1 MMIQSN
7 YGISAYGGIAA
18 LSAQRQT
25 SRITQAMTAA
35 AAETAE
41 QVTISD
47 AGKALAAQENTSA
60 PARPRTPRQEEFL
73 DWYAQ
78 LSPADIKDAARRMA
92 ESPSM
97 IVYTLPIEGGSGPAR
112 LASSGKNMDDD
123 DAYAY
128 IERFNQMAMRIDAQR
143 QALYEAE
150 KSKGT
155 DPLEIM
161 GKMIDFTNSQP
172 YEYRE
177 ATDQGYWAD
186 EVPDRSELGFGD
198 KANFP
203 DLGMDAKY
211 WQMYQSDILKGI
223 SSLDI
228 LKKFLP
234 FTNLQSDAYLE
245 AIGWSDWGK
254 ASA

>member
-18 LSAQRQT
+18 LSAQRQA
-25 SRITQAMTAA
+25 SRITQAITSA

-60 PARPRTPRQEEFL
+60 PTRLRTPKQEEFL

-92 ESPSM
+92 ESPSW
-97 IVYTLPIEGGSGPAR
+97 IAYRVPADENDWPPK
-112 LASSGKNMDDD
+112 LYSSGRVVDD
-123 DAYAY
+123 AY

-177 ATDQGYWAD
+177 ATDQGYWAE

-203 DLGMDAKY
+203 KLEMDAKSWKEY
-211 WQMYQSDILKGI
+211 EADRFKGI
-223 SSLDI
+223 ASLDI

-245 AIGWSDWGK
+245 AIGWSDWGR

>member
-1 MMIQSN
+1 MMIQAS
-7 YGISAYGGIAA
+7 YGVSAYGGIAA

-25 SRITQAMTAA
+25 SRITQAITAA

-47 AGKALAAQENTSA
+47 AGKALAAREDA
-60 PARPRTPRQEEFL
+60 PVRPRTPRQEAFL
-73 DWYAQ
+73 NWYAQ
-78 LSPADIKDAARRMA
+78 ASPSTVKDAARRMA
-92 ESPSM
+92 ESPST
-97 IVYTLPIEGGSGPAR
+97 IVYTVPPEGGEDAGPSR
-112 LASSGKNMDDD
+112 VYSSGRAVDDV
-123 DAYAY
+123 Y
-128 IERFNQMAMRIDAQR
+128 IDRFNQMAMRIDAQR

-186 EVPDRSELGFGD
+186 EVPDRSELGYGD
-198 KANFP
+198 KSNFP

-228 LKKFLP
+228 LKTFVR

-245 AIGWSDWGK
+245 AIGWNDWGK

>member
-1 MMIQSN
+1 MMIQAS
-7 YGISAYGGIAA
+7 YGVSAYGGIAA

-25 SRITQAMTAA
+25 SRITQAITAA
-35 AAETAE
+35 AAETTE
-41 QVTISD
+41 QVTISN
-47 AGKALAAQENTSA
+47 AGKALAAREDASV
-60 PARPRTPRQEEFL
+60 RPRTPRQEAFL
-73 DWYAQ
+73 NWYAQ
-78 LSPADIKDAARRMA
+78 ASPSTVKDAARRMA

-97 IVYTLPIEGGSGPAR
+97 IVYTLPIEGGPGPAR

-186 EVPDRSELGFGD
+186 EVPDRSELGYGD
-198 KANFP
+198 KSNFP

-223 SSLDI
+223 SSMDI
-228 LKKFLP
+228 LKTFVQ

-245 AIGWSDWGK
+245 AIGWNDWGK

>member
-25 SRITQAMTAA
+25 SRITQAITSA

-47 AGKALAAQENTSA
+47 AGKALAAHEDA
-60 PARPRTPRQEEFL
+60 PVRRRTPAQEEL
-73 DWYAQ
+73 LNWYAQ
-78 LSPADIKDAARRMA
+78 LSSADVANAAKRMA
-92 ESPSM
+92 ESPSL
-97 IVYTLPIEGGSGPAR
+97 IVYTPPPEGEGNFR
-112 LASSGKNMDDD
+112 LASSGIVVD
-123 DAYAY
+123 DAY
-128 IERFNQMAMRIDAQR
+128 IDRFNQMALRIDAQR

-150 KSKGT
+150 TRKGT

>member
-1 MMIQSN
+1 MMIQAN
-7 YGISAYGGIAA
+7 YGVSAYGGIAA
-18 LSAQRQT
+18 LSAQRQA
-25 SRITQAMTAA
+25 SRITQAITTA

-41 QVTISD
+41 RVTISD
-47 AGKALAAQENTSA
+47 AGKALAAREDA

-73 DWYAQ
+73 NWYAQ
-78 LSPADIKDAARRMA
+78 ASPSTVKDAARRMA

-161 GKMIDFTNSQP
+161 EKMIDFTKSQP

-186 EVPDRSELGFGD
+186 EIPDRSELGYGD
-198 KANFP
+198 KSNFP

-228 LKKFLP
+228 LKTFVR
-234 FTNLQSDAYLE
+234 FTNLQSDVYLE
-245 AIGWSDWGK
+245 AIGWNDWGK

>member
-1 MMIQSN
+1 MMIQAN
-7 YGISAYGGIAA
+7 YGVSAYGGIAA
-18 LSAQRQT
+18 LSAQRQA
-25 SRITQAMTAA
+25 SRITQAITTA

-41 QVTISD
+41 RVTISD
-47 AGKALAAQENTSA
+47 AGKALAAREDA

-73 DWYAQ
+73 NWYAQ
-78 LSPADIKDAARRMA
+78 ASPSTVKDAARRMA

-161 GKMIDFTNSQP
+161 EKMIDFTNSQP

-186 EVPDRSELGFGD
+186 EIPDRSELGYGD
-198 KANFP
+198 KSNFP

-228 LKKFLP
+228 LKTFVR
-234 FTNLQSDAYLE
+234 FTNLQSDVYLE
-245 AIGWSDWGK
+245 AIGWNDWGK

>member
-18 LSAQRQT
+18 LSAQRQA

-47 AGKALAAQENTSA
+47 AGKALAAREDV
-60 PARPRTPRQEEFL
+60 PVRRRTPAQEDLL

-78 LSPADIKDAARRMA
+78 LSPADVANAAKRMA
-92 ESPSM
+92 ESPSW
-97 IVYTLPIEGGSGPAR
+97 IAYRVPADENDWPPK
-112 LASSGKNMDDD
+112 LYSSGRVVDD
-123 DAYAY
+123 AY

-150 KSKGT
+150 TRKGT

-161 GKMIDFTNSQP
+161 GKIIDFTNSQP

-186 EVPDRSELGFGD
+186 EVPDRSELGYGD
-198 KANFP
+198 KSNFP

-211 WQMYQSDILKGI
+211 WQMYQSEILKGI

-228 LKKFLP
+228 LKKFVS
-234 FTNLQSDAYLE
+234 FTNLQSDAYLA
-245 AIGWSDWGK
+245 AIGWNDWGK
-254 ASA
+254 AFA

>member
-1 MMIQSN
+1 MMIQAN
-7 YGISAYGGIAA
+7 YGVSAYGGIAA

-35 AAETAE
+35 AAESAE

-47 AGKALAAQENTSA
+47 AGKALAAREDA
-60 PARPRTPRQEEFL
+60 PARPRTPKQEEFL

-78 LSPADIKDAARRMA
+78 ASPSTVKDAARRMA
-92 ESPSM
+92 ESPSW
-97 IVYTLPIEGGSGPAR
+97 IAYRVPADENDWPPK
-112 LASSGKNMDDD
+112 LYSSGRVVDD
-123 DAYAY
+123 AY

-177 ATDQGYWAD
+177 ATAQGYWAD

-245 AIGWSDWGK
+245 GIGWSDWGK

>member
-1 MMIQSN
+1 MMIQAN
-7 YGISAYGGIAA
+7 YGVSAYGGIAA

-47 AGKALAAQENTSA
+47 AGKALAAREDA
-60 PARPRTPRQEEFL
+60 PVRRRTPAQEELL

-78 LSPADIKDAARRMA
+78 LSPADVANAAKRMA
-92 ESPSM
+92 ESPSW
-97 IVYTLPIEGGSGPAR
+97 IAYRAPADENDFP
-112 LASSGKNMDDD
+112 LKLYSSGRIVDD
-123 DAYAY
+123 AY
-128 IERFNQMAMRIDAQR
+128 IERFNQMALRIDAQR

-150 KSKGT
+150 RGKGT
-155 DPLEIM
+155 PSLEIIE
-161 GKMIDFTNSQP
+161 KMIDFDNAQP

-177 ATDQGYWAD
+177 AIAFGYWPD
-186 EVPDRSELGFGD
+186 EVPDRSELGYGD
-198 KANFP
+198 KSNFP

-234 FTNLQSDAYLE
+234 FTNLQPDVYLE
-245 AIGWSDWGK
+245 AIGWSDWGR

>member
-1 MMIQSN
+1 MIQAN
-7 YGISAYGGIAA
+7 YGVSAYGGIAA

-25 SRITQAMTAA
+25 GRITQAMTAA

-78 LSPADIKDAARRMA
+78 ASPSTVKDAARRMA
-92 ESPSM
+92 ESPSW
-97 IVYTLPIEGGSGPAR
+97 IVYTLPREGGEYFGPAR
-112 LASSGKNMDDD
+112 LYSSGRVADD
-123 DAYAY
+123 AY

-150 KSKGT
+150 TRKGT

-254 ASA
+254 TASA

>member
-1 MMIQSN
+1 MMIQAN
-7 YGISAYGGIAA
+7 YGVSAYGGIAA

-25 SRITQAMTAA
+25 SRITQAITSA

-47 AGKALAAQENTSA
+47 AGKVLAAQENTSA

-78 LSPADIKDAARRMA
+78 ASPGTVKDAARRMA
-92 ESPSM
+92 ESPSW
-97 IVYTLPIEGGSGPAR
+97 IAYRAPADENDWP
-112 LASSGKNMDDD
+112 LKLYSSGRVADD
-123 DAYAY
+123 AY

-186 EVPDRSELGFGD
+186 EVPDRSELGYGD
-198 KANFP
+198 KSNFP

-211 WQMYQSDILKGI
+211 WQMYQSEILKGI

-228 LKKFLP
+228 LKQFVS